1 MLEIKSSKTLIWILE
16 TFMDGLYL
24 WMKLF
29 FGDFDTLY
37 FTFFCMMYACHEVW
51 EVMDQKVS
59 KKYSQTSLQFLCAK
73 KKRKEKKMTLDMDF
87 YGVTILLYIQEKVPR
102 EVLIYSRS
110 SKWPIQFGHL
120 PANMSFIYQHHT
132 RWHYHHNLWITL
144 PIYWTKYRIFTNVS
158 RSQFIE
164 VIKSCRN

>member
-1 MLEIKSSKTLIWILE
+1 MPKIRENIDLNTRDIHGRSLFMNETIFWWFWYTVFHLLLHDVRLSWSLRGNGPKS
-16 TFMDGLYL
+16 F
-24 WMKLF
+24 
-29 FGDFDTLY
+29 
-37 FTFFCMMYACHEVW
+37 
-51 EVMDQKVS
+51 QKVLADQS
-59 KKYSQTSLQFLCAK
+59 SVPLRQEE
-73 KKRKEKKMTLDMDF
+73 KKRKKMTLDMDF